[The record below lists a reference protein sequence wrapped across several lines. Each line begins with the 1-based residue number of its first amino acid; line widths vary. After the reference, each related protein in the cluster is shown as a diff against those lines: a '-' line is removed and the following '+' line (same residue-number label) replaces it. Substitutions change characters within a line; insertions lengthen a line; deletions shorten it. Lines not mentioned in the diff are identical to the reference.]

1 MKLLPLPE
9 LIARLAEFG
18 DFSVKRDSDGDY
30 RGCIA
35 KDGEFMTARH
45 HDLRTCLDFMIHGWD
60 ETEQK
65 EDEKLDIPET

>member
-45 HDLRTCLDFMIHGWD
+45 HDLRS
-60 ETEQK
+60 
-65 EDEKLDIPET
+65 